1 MSAVLIAVVL
11 SLVSA
16 VAYAAAAVCQ
26 ERLAA
31 RAGGTGTLRLL
42 RSGAWW
48 WFVPP
53 GLLIALLGMG
63 LSLVN
68 FSIDEVINPRLA
80 NVRAQRR
87 RERRARRAARPTVA
101 GPVR

>member
-1 MSAVLIAVVL
+1 MLF
-11 SLVSA
+11 
-16 VAYAAAAVCQ
+16 YAQNGFA
-26 ERLAA
+26 LAN
-31 RAGGTGTLRLL
+31 
-42 RSGAWW
+42 GAWW

-87 RERRARRAARPTVA
+87 RDRRAKRAARSGGPARVA
-101 GPVR
+101 TAGHDTKGVAR

>member
-1 MSAVLIAVVL
+1 MLF
-11 SLVSA
+11 
-16 VAYAAAAVCQ
+16 YAQNGFA
-26 ERLAA
+26 LAQ
-31 RAGGTGTLRLL
+31 
-42 RSGAWW
+42 GAWW

-87 RERRARRAARPTVA
+87 RERQARRAARRSS
-101 GPVR
+101 GPGGAARSAQTATDRKGVTR